1 MAKWI
6 EKMKALVKDEEGA
19 TAIEYGLMVAG
30 ISAVI
35 AAAVFLLGG
44 SINTFFGTVDT
55 KLIQE
60 STAKVN
66 EVTTATTK

>member
-30 ISAVI
+30 IAAVI
-35 AAAVFLLGG
+35 AVGVFALGG
-44 SINTFFGTVDT
+44 SIDGLFKAVDT
-55 KLIQE
+55 NLIDT
-60 STAKVN
+60 STVKV
-66 EVTTATTK
+66 VDPTK

>member
-30 ISAVI
+30 I
-35 AAAVFLLGG
+35 AAAIAGIVFTLGD
-44 SINTFFGTVDT
+44 SITELFTAVDT
-55 KLIQE
+55 ELIE
-60 STAKVN
+60 K
-66 EVTTATTK
+66 ATTKVTGVAAE